1 MLPFFRSFVFKDPN
15 WDFRERPLDFDQD
28 VARANSPDIA
38 VINAVKPDISKYAAR
53 GGRLILA
60 NGWSNAIVPPGATVD
75 YYNSVRKTIGARA
88 TDAGVRLYMVPD
100 MSECNGGAGTD
111 TFDMFGVMRDWV
123 EKGKAPHE
131 VRASRVEDAG
141 RVSRTRPLCPYPQ
154 VATYRGSGS
163 TDQAANFSCRL
174 PPR

>member
-1 MLPFFRSFVFKDPN
+1 L
-15 WDFRERPLDFDQD
+15 
-28 VARANSPDIA
+28 ANKPEIT
-38 VINAVKPDISKYAAR
+38 VINAVKPDISKFIAA

-75 YYNSVRKTIGARA
+75 YYNAVRRTVGARA

-111 TFDMFGVMRDWV
+111 SFDMFAAMVNWV
-123 EKGKAPHE
+123 EKKQPPSSVLG
-131 VRASRVEDAG
+131 SRVEDDG

-154 VATYRGSGS
+154 VAAYKGTGS
-163 TDQAANFSCRL
+163 TDDAANFVCKTR
-174 PPR
+174 